1 MNINYHPAIQA
12 YEAAKI
18 NLPDAVREDLYRKR
32 EANRNRLKESL
43 PKRFRIKEFIAQG
56 SMAIRT
62 TVQEEDGD
70 YDIDDGVVF
79 FADDLV
85 DWLLRLIPLFS
96 SDVQEIVRD
105 ALKDDAFNQQPQII
119 GNCVRVFYAQGYHV
133 DVPAFRVKNADSDTE
148 HQELAG
154 KDGWKTSDPTQIN
167 RWFEDRVQKLNR
179 IQDDAGGQFRRM
191 IRLLKR
197 FARSRGKQWN
207 MPNGLKLTMLA
218 DECFDRS
225 YGRDDKAFYFLLS
238 NLNERLQKSQVVWNR
253 AQLESSRDKLT
264 KSDEDKNMVE
274 LHQHVLEA
282 LKQLEIL
289 WDEKCAPSQVRT
301 AWDWVFQTGGF
312 FLDFDSRIS
321 NTESRVKI

>member
-1 MNINYHPAIQA
+1 MNINYHSAIQA
-12 YEAAKI
+12 YEAAKV
-18 NLPDAVREDLYRKR
+18 NLSDAVREDLYRKR
-32 EANRNRLKESL
+32 EANRNRLRENL

-62 TVQEEDGD
+62 TVQEVDGD

-85 DWLLRLIPLFS
+85 DWLLGLIPLFA

-105 ALKDDAFNQQPQII
+105 ALKDDTFSLQPQII

-133 DVPAFRVKNADSDTE
+133 DVPAFRVKDPDSDTE
-148 HQELAG
+148 YQELAG
-154 KDGWKTSDPTQIN
+154 KDGWRASDPTEIN
-167 RWFEDRVQKLNR
+167 RWFEQRVSKLNS
-179 IQDDAGGQFRRM
+179 IQEEAGSQFRRM

-197 FARSRGKQWN
+197 FGRSRGKQWN

-218 DECFDRS
+218 DECFERS
-225 YGRDDKAFYFLLS
+225 HDRDDKAFYFLLS
-238 NLNERLQKSQVVWNR
+238 NLHDRLHKSRIVWNR
-253 AQLESSRDKLT
+253 AQPESSRDQLT
-264 KSDEDKNMVE
+264 KSDDDENIVE
-274 LHQHVLEA
+274 LHQRVFEA

-289 WDEKCAPSQVRT
+289 SDAKCTASLART

-312 FLDFDSRIS
+312 FLEFDSRIT
-321 NTESRVKI
+321 NTETNTKR